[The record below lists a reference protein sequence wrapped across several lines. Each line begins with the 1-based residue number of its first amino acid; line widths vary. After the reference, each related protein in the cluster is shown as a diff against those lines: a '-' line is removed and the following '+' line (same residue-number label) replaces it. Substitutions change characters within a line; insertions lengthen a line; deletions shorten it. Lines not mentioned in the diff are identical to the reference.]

1 MIATDQALEGGS
13 IIPAAFSGSMQPH
26 SRRAKCTK
34 RPLSETSCEKPP
46 PFQTH
51 AVLGFLPRA
60 HRDRDSDSD
69 RGSTTKLL
77 PWSQLQV
84 ADLHTPLDVKL
95 V

>member
-13 IIPAAFSGSMQPH
+13 IPAAFSGSMQPH

-34 RPLSETSCEKPP
+34 RPLSEASCEKPP

-60 HRDRDSDSD
+60 HRDSDSD
-69 RGSTTKLL
+69 RGSRIHHDARPVEDASKSYSKEL
-77 PWSQLQV
+77 PGI
-84 ADLHTPLDVKL
+84 TEP
-95 V
+95 